1 MKIFKKIIA
10 AVAAAA
16 IAITALPMSAF
27 AAEDWM
33 AKAKVIQPDK
43 EYSFTLP
50 DNTSDTVNYKFE
62 MKFPGYLVL
71 DVSSTADETRFDL
84 CSETKTSDY
93 SYFDNRQVT
102 KGYTDYH
109 NYVVYP
115 FITFLTWDSNAKKG
129 IGSFSQ
135 ELPKGTYY
143 LRFRRGGNYGSG
155 KVKFTARFYSTNSSL
170 GNYKNASSGKTYKS
184 DLSVKGDEQVYRF
197 NVAKS
202 GTMKIRLAADQ
213 YYYSDEILATLY
225 RNSDDNDVEISK
237 MNVISG
243 DFYENND
250 TYASIGCK
258 TTAELS
264 YKVTK
269 GTYYLRVFKNES
281 STGTLSMTA
290 TYPQGSS
297 NEGKISCLSL
307 NLKKGGT
314 LQLGAVMAVNGD
326 VTWTSSKTSV
336 ASVSSAGKV
345 TAKGTGTAV
354 ITAKS
359 GKNSVKIQIRV
370 S

>member
-27 AAEDWM
+27 ADDWKS
-33 AKAKVIQPDK
+33 KAKTIQRDK

-71 DVSSTADETRFDL
+71 DISSTAD
-84 CSETKTSDY
+84 KT
-93 SYFDNRQVT
+93 YFDVHPENGSIYYFSNYQSL
-102 KGYTDYH
+102 KGYAYSS
-109 NYVVYP
+109 Y
-115 FITFLTWDSNAKKG
+115 LEWDSNAKKG
-129 IGSFSQ
+129 IATFSR

-143 LRFRRGGNYGSG
+143 LNFRRSGDYGSG
-155 KVKFTARFYSTNSSL
+155 KVKFTTRFYSTSSSL
-170 GNYKNASSGKTYKS
+170 GNYKNASSDKTYKS
-184 DLSVKGDEQVYRF
+184 DLGVKGDEQVYRF
-197 NVAKS
+197 DVAKS
-202 GTMKIRLAADQ
+202 GTMKIKLAADYENSEDVQ
-213 YYYSDEILATLY
+213 ATLY
-225 RNSDDNDVEISK
+225 KDSDDNDVEISNMK
-237 MNVISG
+237 LVSG
-243 DFYENND
+243 SYCQTYD
-250 TYASIGCK
+250 TYATIGDE

-269 GTYYLRVFKNES
+269 GTYYLRLFKNKTN
-281 STGTLSMTA
+281 TGTISMTA

-307 NLKKGGT
+307 DLKKGGT
-314 LQLGAVMAVNGD
+314 LQLGAVMAVDGN

-336 ASVSSAGKV
+336 ASVSSTGKV

-359 GKNSVKIQIRV
+359 GKNSVKVQIKV

>member
-16 IAITALPMSAF
+16 VALAALPTSAF

-71 DVSSTADETRFDL
+71 DVSSTADETRFNL
-84 CSETKTSDY
+84 CSETSDY
-93 SYFDNRQVT
+93 EYFDNYQAT
-102 KGYTDYH
+102 KGSASWYYNNSYNTSSY
-109 NYVVYP
+109 
-115 FITFLTWDSNAKKG
+115 LKWDSNAKKG

-143 LRFRRGGNYGSG
+143 LRFWRGGTYGSG
-155 KVKFTARFYSTNSSL
+155 KVKFTAWFYSTNSSL
-170 GNYKNASSGKTYKS
+170 GNYNNAPSGKTYTS
-184 DLSVKGDEQVYRF
+184 GMSVEGDERVYRF

-202 GTMKIRLAADQ
+202 GTMKIRLAADH
-213 YYYSDEILATLY
+213 YYSDEILATLY

-237 MNVISG
+237 MIVMRG
-243 DFYENND
+243 DDYENND
-250 TYASIGCK
+250 TYASFGYK
-258 TTAELS
+258 TSAELS

-269 GTYYLRVFKNES
+269 GTYYLRVFKNHS
-281 STGTLSMTA
+281 DTGTLSMTA
-290 TYPQGSS
+290 TYPEGSS
-297 NEGKISCLSL
+297 NDGKISCLSL
-307 NLKKGGT
+307 GLKKGGT
-314 LQLGAVMAVNGD
+314 LQLGAVMAVDGN

-336 ASVSSAGKV
+336 ATVSSTGKV

>member
-16 IAITALPMSAF
+16 VALAALPTSAF

-50 DNTSDTVNYKFE
+50 DNTSETVDYKID

-71 DVSSTADETRFDL
+71 DVSSTADETQFDWL
-84 CSETKTSDY
+84 YETSDY
-93 SYFDNRQVT
+93 SYFNNYEST
-102 KGYTDYH
+102 KGSAGSSYSY
-109 NYVVYP
+109 
-115 FITFLTWDSNAKKG
+115 LKWDPNAKKG

-143 LRFRRGGNYGSG
+143 LRFWRGGNYGSG

-170 GNYKNASSGKTYKS
+170 GNNKNAPSGKTYTS
-184 DLSVKGDEQVYRF
+184 DMSVKGDERVYRF

-202 GTMKIRLAADQ
+202 GTMKIRLAAD
-213 YYYSDEILATLY
+213 YNYSDEILATLY
-225 RNSDDNDVEISK
+225 RNSDDNDVEISN

-243 DFYENND
+243 DHYINND
-250 TYASIGCK
+250 TYASICGN

-269 GTYYLRVFKNES
+269 GTYYLRLFKNHS
-281 STGTLSMTA
+281 DTGTLSMTA
-290 TYPQGSS
+290 TYPEGSS
-297 NEGKISCLSL
+297 NDGKISCLSL
-307 NLKKGGT
+307 GLKKGGT
-314 LQLGAVMAVNGD
+314 LQLGAVMAVDGN

-336 ASVSSAGKV
+336 ATVSSTGKV

>member
-1 MKIFKKIIA
+1 MKIFKIIIA

-27 AAEDWM
+27 ANDWKSN
-33 AKAKVIQPDK
+33 AKTIQRDK
-43 EYSFTLP
+43 EYSFILP

-71 DVSSTADETRFDL
+71 DVSSTADKTCFDVY
-84 CSETKTSDY
+84 SENGSSY
-93 SYFDNRQVT
+93 SLNIHQSL
-102 KGYTDYH
+102 KGYAY
-109 NYVVYP
+109 NSY
-115 FITFLTWDSNAKKG
+115 LEWDSNAKKG
-129 IGSFSQ
+129 IATFSR

-143 LRFRRGGNYGSG
+143 LTFRRNGDYGSG
-155 KVKFTARFYSTNSSL
+155 KVKFTARFYSTSSSL

-184 DLSVKGDEQVYRF
+184 DLSIVGDEQVYRF
-197 NVAKS
+197 DVAKS
-202 GTMKIRLAADQ
+202 GTMKVKLAAD
-213 YYYSDEILATLY
+213 YENSEDVRATLY
-225 RNSDDNDVEISK
+225 KDSDDNDVEISNMK
-237 MNVISG
+237 LISG
-243 DFYENND
+243 SYCQTYD
-250 TYASIGCK
+250 TYATIGDE

-269 GTYYLRVFKNES
+269 GTYYLRLFKNKTN
-281 STGTLSMTA
+281 TGTISMTA

-307 NLKKGGT
+307 DLKKGGT
-314 LQLGAVMAVNGD
+314 LQLGAVMAVDGN

-336 ASVSSAGKV
+336 ASVSSTGKV

-359 GKNSVKIQIRV
+359 GKNSVKVQIKV

>member
-10 AVAAAA
+10 AAVALA
-16 IAITALPMSAF
+16 ALPTSAF

-43 EYSFTLP
+43 EYNFTLP
-50 DNTSDTVNYKFE
+50 DNTSETVEYKLD

-71 DVSSTADETRFDL
+71 DISSTADETRFDL
-84 CSETKTSDY
+84 CSETSDY
-93 SYFDNRQVT
+93 SWFNNYESI
-102 KGYTDYH
+102 KGLADCSCIYSSINSSNTSY
-109 NYVVYP
+109 
-115 FITFLTWDSNAKKG
+115 LKWDPNAKKG
-129 IGSFSQ
+129 IGSFSR

-143 LRFRRGGNYGSG
+143 LRFWRGGNYGSG

-170 GNYKNASSGKTYKS
+170 GNYKNAPSGKTYTS
-184 DLSVKGDEQVYRF
+184 DMSVEGDERVYRF

-202 GTMKIRLAADQ
+202 GTMKIRLAAD
-213 YYYSDEILATLY
+213 YYSSYSDDILATLY
-225 RNSDDNDVEISK
+225 RDSDDNDVEISN

-243 DFYENND
+243 DHYENND
-250 TYASIGCK
+250 TYASIGYK

-269 GTYYLRVFKNES
+269 GTYYLRLFKNQS

-290 TYPQGSS
+290 TYPEGSS
-297 NEGKISCLSL
+297 NDGKISCLSL

-314 LQLGAVMAVNGD
+314 LQLGAVMAVDGN

-336 ASVSSAGKV
+336 ATVSSTGKV

>member
-16 IAITALPMSAF
+16 VALAALPASAF

-43 EYSFTLP
+43 EYNFTLP
-50 DNTSDTVNYKFE
+50 DNTSETVEYKLD

-71 DVSSTADETRFDL
+71 DVSSTADETHFNWW
-84 CSETKTSDY
+84 SETSDY
-93 SYFDNRQVT
+93 SYFHNYKST
-102 KGYTDYH
+102 KGS
-109 NYVVYP
+109 VGRSYP
-115 FITFLTWDSNAKKG
+115 YSYLEWDPNAKKG

-143 LRFRRGGNYGSG
+143 LRFWRGGNYGSG

-170 GNYKNASSGKTYKS
+170 GNYKNAPSGKTYTS
-184 DLSVKGDEQVYRF
+184 DMSVKGDERVYRF

-202 GTMKIRLAADQ
+202 GIMKIRLAAD
-213 YYYSDEILATLY
+213 YADYYSDEILATLY
-225 RNSDDNDVEISK
+225 RDSDDNDVEISN

-243 DFYENND
+243 SHYENND
-250 TYASIGCK
+250 TYASICYK

-269 GTYYLRVFKNES
+269 GTYYLRVFKNWS
-281 STGTLSMTA
+281 NTGTLSMTA
-290 TYPQGSS
+290 TYPEGSS
-297 NEGKISCLSL
+297 NDGKISCLSL

-314 LQLGAVMAVNGD
+314 LQLGAVMAVDGN

-336 ASVSSAGKV
+336 ATVSSTGKV